1 MSRSHGLAL
10 AAFATLLGSTLVSPA
25 QAQMRGQQCVPA
37 VPNPA
42 AYSNCRIANVGGE
55 ASCRCEVK
63 PQALRQ
69 PGVQGA
75 AAVVNSSPRAV
86 EADVAQGGG
95 YLSPAELRQMYS
107 GRTWM
112 WSEGG
117 GYFDPSGTFHAAV
130 GSGATSAFVA
140 RGTWTAGAQGELC
153 FSAMW
158 NGQVGRNDERTCFY
172 HRAEG
177 GKILQRKGQ
186 SGEWYTFRSAPGK
199 ASDEYN
205 KLVRGDRISPKL
217 GELRSRYLYGVQM

>member
-10 AAFATLLGSTLVSPA
+10 AAFATLLASTLASSA

-42 AYSNCRIANVGGE
+42 QYSNCRIANVGGE
-55 ASCRCEVK
+55 ATCRCEVS

-69 PGVQGA
+69 PGVQAA
-75 AAVVNSSPRAV
+75 AAVVNSSPRA
-86 EADVAQGGG
+86 DVAQSGG

-117 GYFDPSGTFHAAV
+117 GYFHPNGTFHGAV
-130 GSGATSAFVA
+130 GNGATTAFVA
-140 RGTWTAGAQGELC
+140 RGTWSAGAQGELC
-153 FSAMW
+153 FSALW

-186 SGEWYTFRSAPGK
+186 SGEWYTFRSAPGR
-199 ASDEYN
+199 AGDEYN
-205 KLVRGDRISPKL
+205 KLVQGDRVSPKL
-217 GELRSRYLYGVQM
+217 GELRSRYLYGIQM